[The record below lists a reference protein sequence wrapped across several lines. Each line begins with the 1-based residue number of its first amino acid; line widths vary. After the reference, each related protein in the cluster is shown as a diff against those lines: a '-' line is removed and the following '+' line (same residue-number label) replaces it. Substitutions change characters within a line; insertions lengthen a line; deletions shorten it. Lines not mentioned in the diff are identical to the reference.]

1 MKKGLPT
8 KMPLILKLTTDQ
20 RAVSGVSI
28 NLKCCFV
35 IILQQSLSIIQTIQQ
50 TLSAGSVGVLD
61 SLLSLDLVLITC
73 GEETVKI
80 TAELQ

>member
-1 MKKGLPT
+1 
-8 KMPLILKLTTDQ
+8 MPLILKLTTDQ

-35 IILQQSLSIIQTIQQ
+35 IILQQSLNIIQTMSWKKQQ

>member
-1 MKKGLPT
+1 
-8 KMPLILKLTTDQ
+8 MPLILKLTTDQ

-35 IILQQSLSIIQTIQQ
+35 IILQQSLNIIQTMSWKKQQ
-50 TLSAGSVGVLD
+50 ALSAGSVGVLD